1 MAEHKIDEEKLVE
14 LEKEK
19 KKRRR
24 VGRLMVFWRRFSR
37 HKMGV
42 FGLSL
47 IVFITLLAIFA
58 DALAGPSVWIEIPF
72 VGIKLF
78 RMSPPIP
85 YGPSEERLEAQ
96 YVAPLGFELNKDRDA
111 SLAAQGFDKTLAAIY
126 YNKELN
132 FTNGISQ
139 QNLTQY
145 QQLSQIDSIVSASNN
160 EELWANSEGD
170 FSHNSGQITLTD
182 TSFSGTA
189 LVDYRVGG
197 KCALKITPTKND
209 ISQVKMWMKVAT
221 EYAEISW
228 FEPVELF
235 IFEDG
240 VDFETGTAIGES
252 HIKGHNIVSGPG
264 ATLPTGVTFDFGYK
278 GVKITPLQT
287 YWLVLDANL
296 IEMESPN
303 VDVRLFMDS
312 GFDPMDTLLLRGEDW
327 NNYQKWD
334 GVTLPEEGR
343 LPRTNVY
350 FGTDKFHLLGT
361 DSLGRDILS
370 ATIHGARTS
379 LIVAF
384 VAISIQVF
392 IGMALGSIAGYYGG
406 TIDNAIMRLT
416 DVFLAIPF
424 FFLILIAITI
434 WEQVSLIVLSITLGL
449 FGWSRT
455 ARIVRAEFLHLRE
468 MEYTDAARS
477 LGVSDRS
484 IIFKHLLP
492 NAMAPV
498 IVTASLGVATVIL
511 IEAGLSFLGFG
522 DPLAISWGTAIQW
535 GIAGQSLRFA
545 PWVATIPGLAI
556 FVAVVGFNLLG
567 DALRDALD
575 PRLKN

>member
-1 MAEHKIDEEKLVE
+1 MTEYRIDEEKLDE

-19 KKRRR
+19 KKRRS
-24 VGRLMVFWRRFSR
+24 VGRLMVFWRRFRR

-42 FGLSL
+42 LGLS
-47 IVFITLLAIFA
+47 IIAFITLLAIFA
-58 DALAGPSVWIEIPF
+58 DVLAGPGALV
-72 VGIKLF
+72 
-78 RMSPPIP
+78 P
-85 YGPSEERLEAQ
+85 YGPSDERLEAQ
-96 YVAPLGFELNKDRDA
+96 YVAPLGYELNKDRYA
-111 SLAAQGFDKTLAAIY
+111 SLAAQGSEKTLAAVY
-126 YNKELN
+126 YNKEIN

-139 QNLTQY
+139 QNLTKY
-145 QQLSQIDSIVSASNN
+145 QLLSQIDSIVSKSSN

-170 FSHNSGQITLTD
+170 FDHNSGQITLAD
-182 TSFSGTA
+182 NSFSGTA
-189 LVDYRVGG
+189 LIDYRVGG
-197 KCALKITPTKND
+197 KCALRITPSYSD
-209 ISQVKMWMKVAT
+209 ISQIKMWMKVAT
-221 EYAEISW
+221 DYAEISW
-228 FEPVELF
+228 PEPVELL
-235 IFEDG
+235 IFEEG
-240 VDFETGTAIGES
+240 VDFDSGNEIAS
-252 HIKGHNIVSGPG
+252 ASIKGQHIVSGPG
-264 ATLPTGVTFDFGYK
+264 ATTPTGVTFNFGYK
-278 GVKITPLQT
+278 GVKVIPQQN
-287 YWLVLDANL
+287 YWLVLDTNL
-296 IEMESPN
+296 LIMESPN
-303 VDVRLFMDS
+303 VDLRLFMDS
-312 GFDPMDTLLLRGEDW
+312 GSDPLDPLNLRGKNW
-327 NNYQKWD
+327 NNYQEWD
-334 GVTLPEEGR
+334 AISLSEEGR

-350 FGTDKFHLLGT
+350 FGTNKFHLLGT

-384 VAISIQVF
+384 VAISIRII
-392 IGMALGSIAGYYGG
+392 IGLALGSIAGYYGG
-406 TIDNAIMRLT
+406 KIDNVIMRLT
-416 DVFLAIPF
+416 DIFLAIPF

-449 FGWSRT
+449 FGWSQT

-477 LGVSDRS
+477 LGVSDKA

>member
-1 MAEHKIDEEKLVE
+1 MAEHRLDEAKLEE

-19 KKRRR
+19 QKRRR
-24 VGRLMVFWRRFSR
+24 VGRLMVFWRRFRR
-37 HKMGV
+37 HRMGV
-42 FGLSL
+42 FGLSI

-58 DALAGPSVWIEIPF
+58 DFLAGTN
-72 VGIKLF
+72 GL
-78 RMSPPIP
+78 IP
-85 YGPSEERLEAQ
+85 YGPSDERLEAQ
-96 YVAPLGFELNKDRDA
+96 YVAPFGFELNKDRDA
-111 SLAAQGFDKTLAAIY
+111 SLAAQGKEKTLGAVY
-126 YNKELN
+126 YDREIN

-139 QNLTQY
+139 QNLTHY
-145 QQLSQIDSIVSASNN
+145 QQLSQIDSIESANGNN
-160 EELWANSEGD
+160 ELWTNSEGD
-170 FSHNSGQITLTD
+170 FDHDSGQITLTD
-182 TSFSGTA
+182 NSFSGTA
-189 LVDYRVGG
+189 LVDYRVAG
-197 KCALKITPTKND
+197 KCALRITPYKSD
-209 ISQVKMWMKVAT
+209 ISQIKMWMKVAT
-221 EYAEISW
+221 DYAELSW
-228 FEPVELF
+228 PEPVDLY

-240 VDFETGTAIGES
+240 VDFDTGEAIATTS
-252 HIKGHNIVSGPG
+252 IDGHKIVSGPG
-264 ATLPTGVTFDFGYK
+264 AINPTGVTFNFGYK
-278 GVKITPLQT
+278 AVGVTPQRN
-287 YWLVLDANL
+287 YWLVLDTNL
-296 IEMESPN
+296 IRMESPS
-303 VDVRLFMDS
+303 VDLRLFMDS
-312 GFDPMDTLLLRGEDW
+312 GSDPLDPLNLMGRGKNW
-327 NNYQKWD
+327 NNYEKWE
-334 GVTLPEEGR
+334 GTTIPEEGE
-343 LPRTNVY
+343 LPRMNAY
-350 FGTDKFHLLGT
+350 FGTNKFHLLGT

-384 VAISIQVF
+384 VAISIRIV
-392 IGMALGSIAGYYGG
+392 IGLALGSIAGYYGG
-406 TIDNAIMRLT
+406 KIDNAIMRLT

-449 FGWSRT
+449 FGWSQT

-468 MEYTDAARS
+468 MEYTDAAKS